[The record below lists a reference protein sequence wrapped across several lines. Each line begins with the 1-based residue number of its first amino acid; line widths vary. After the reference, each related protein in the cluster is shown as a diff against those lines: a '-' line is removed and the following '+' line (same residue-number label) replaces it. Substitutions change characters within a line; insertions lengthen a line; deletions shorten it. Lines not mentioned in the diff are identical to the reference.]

1 MAPHELLAKLAQLE
15 MKEFRRGATV
25 GGWWLRLV
33 VTGFHPLKIIN
44 LSQSCALFVL
54 K

>member
-25 GGWWLRLV
+25 GGWWLRWLGV
-33 VTGFHPLKIIN
+33 FIR
-44 LSQSCALFVL
+44 
-54 K
+54 